1 MTVLTCTNTGQSI
14 TLLRE
19 LVSSGEAKIWRT
31 SYSGHLAKI
40 YHSPTLERI
49 EKLAVMIAHPPQ
61 EPNAHLQH
69 ISLAWPKSILK
80 NAQGECVGF
89 LMPEIKGGRELL
101 DVYNPQRYQRQ
112 KLEVN
117 WQFLHITAQ
126 NIASIIEA
134 IHAAGYVLGDIKPQN
149 ILVNNQALPSII
161 DTDSFQVRNPKNGKI
176 YRCLV
181 GSEGYTPPE
190 LIGQDFSQVE
200 QTEVHDRFRLA
211 VIIYQLLFGGQ
222 TPFQGKWV
230 GPGESPEPSELV
242 RQGIWLYGTNSLIQP
257 VDRTIPLAIVALEI
271 QQCFLRCLNDGH
283 RVPNSRPSAQEWV
296 KALKGAVQKLT
307 LCGKVNSHFY
317 SQTYGICYW
326 CDRSSKLGVD
336 IFPPKVVSILTPVPT
351 PQPRVAADHQVL
363 TCTNTGQSITL
374 LRELVSSGEAK
385 IWQTSYSGHLAKI
398 YHTPTPER
406 IEKLAV
412 MIAHPP
418 QEPNAHLQHISFAW
432 PKSILKNAQGDC
444 VGFLMLEIKG
454 GRELLDVYN
463 PQRYQRQKLEI
474 NWQFLHTTAQNIASI
489 IEVIHAAGYVLGD
502 IKPQNILVNNQALPS
517 IIDTDS
523 FQVRNTKNGK
533 IYRCLVGSVGYT
545 PPELIGKDF
554 AQVEQTELHDR
565 FRLAVI
571 IYQLLFGG
579 QTPFQGKWVGPG
591 TPPQPSE
598 LVSQGLWLHG
608 TNSLIRPVENTI
620 PLAIVAPELRQCFL
634 RCFNNGHRVPSLRP
648 SAQEWVKALKKAMVR
663 LAVCGK
669 VDTHYYS
676 RTYGKCYWCDRSSQ
690 LGVDIFPP
698 KVVSTPT
705 QVSPPQAVPLRPKVT
720 VQKSII
726 QLITFGLLAWINS
739 KLGLFPY
746 SSYVNNPT
754 TTHIAPITYQP
765 YNPITAPIP
774 PVTPPASNPFIPPV
788 TPRVA
793 TANLVNTLTGHSSS
807 VESVA
812 ISRDGSTLVSGSD
825 DHTIKIWNLETGEL
839 KSTLTGHSGTVTSVA
854 IGPNGKTVVSV
865 SDDNTIKVWNL
876 VTGVL
881 ISNVIHSGVE
891 SIAIS
896 PEGNT
901 LVTVNYDDTIKIW
914 ERTGALRFT
923 LTPSRVEC
931 IAISPDSSTLVSG
944 GDDGTI
950 KVWNL
955 ATGELKSTLIS
966 NSGSVRSVA
975 ISSDSGTLVSG
986 GGDGTIKVWNLV
998 TGELKFTLTGHSGS
1012 VMSLVISPDGN
1023 TLVSG
1028 GWDGTIKVWNL
1039 VTGEL
1044 KFTLTGHSHWV
1055 NSVAISPDGNTIV
1068 SGSGDGTI
1076 KIWRLQ

>member
-40 YHSPTLERI
+40 YHSPTVERI

-190 LIGQDFSQVE
+190 LSGEDFAQVE

-230 GPGESPEPSELV
+230 GPGENPEPSELV
-242 RQGIWLYGTNSLIQP
+242 RQGLWLYGTNSLIQP

-271 QQCFLRCLNDGH
+271 QQCFRRCLNDGH
-283 RVPNSRPSAQEWV
+283 RVPNLRPSAQDWV
-296 KALKGAVQKLT
+296 RALKGAVQKLT

-336 IFPPKVVSILTPVPT
+336 IFPPKVVSTLTPVPT

-398 YHTPTPER
+398 YHIPTPER

-444 VGFLMLEIKG
+444 VGFLMPEIKG

-489 IEVIHAAGYVLGD
+489 IEAIHAAGYVLGD

-523 FQVRNTKNGK
+523 FQVRNAKNGK

-591 TPPQPSE
+591 TSPQPSE

-608 TNSLIRPVENTI
+608 TNSLIQPVENTI
-620 PLAIVAPELRQCFL
+620 SLAIVAPELRQCFL

-705 QVSPPQAVPLRPKVT
+705 PVSPPQAVPVQRTIKVRPS
-720 VQKSII
+720 QL
-726 QLITFGLLAWINS
+726 QLISSFIAVVGLALA
-739 KLGLFPY
+739 
-746 SSYVNNPT
+746 SSLVSYITNNP
-754 TTHIAPITYQP
+754 IDK
-765 YNPITAPIP
+765 
-774 PVTPPASNPFIPPV
+774 PVASLTSRVDPV
-788 TPRVA
+788 VTNHLNKTSVASLTSRVGPVA
-793 TANLVNTLTGHSSS
+793 STNLVNIL
-807 VESVA
+807 
-812 ISRDGSTLVSGSD
+812 
-825 DHTIKIWNLETGEL
+825 N
-839 KSTLTGHSGTVTSVA
+839 GHSGLVSSVA
-854 IGPNGKTVVSV
+854 
-865 SDDNTIKVWNL
+865 
-876 VTGVL
+876 
-881 ISNVIHSGVE
+881 
-891 SIAIS
+891 
-896 PEGNT
+896 
-901 LVTVNYDDTIKIW
+901 
-914 ERTGALRFT
+914 
-923 LTPSRVEC
+923 
-931 IAISPDSSTLVSG
+931 
-944 GDDGTI
+944 
-950 KVWNL
+950 
-955 ATGELKSTLIS
+955 
-966 NSGSVRSVA
+966 
-975 ISSDSGTLVSG
+975 
-986 GGDGTIKVWNLV
+986 
-998 TGELKFTLTGHSGS
+998 
-1012 VMSLVISPDGN
+1012 ISPDGN

-1028 GWDGTIKVWNL
+1028 SWDNTIKIWNL
-1039 VTGEL
+1039 RTGQL
-1044 KFTLTGHSHWV
+1044 RSTLTGHSGQVESLAISPDGNTLVSGSWDNTIKIWNLRTGQLRSTLTGYSGYVESLAVSPDGNTLVSGSADKTIKIWDLRTGQLQSTLTGHSDSVFSVAISPDSNTLVSGSWDKTIKIWDLRTGQLRSTLTGHSSYV
-1055 NSVAISPDGNTIV
+1055 FSVAISPDGNTLVSGSADNTIKIWDLGTGQLRSTLTGHSDSVFSVAISPDSNTLVSASYDKTIKIWDLRTGQLQSTLTGNSDPLLSIAISPDGNTIV